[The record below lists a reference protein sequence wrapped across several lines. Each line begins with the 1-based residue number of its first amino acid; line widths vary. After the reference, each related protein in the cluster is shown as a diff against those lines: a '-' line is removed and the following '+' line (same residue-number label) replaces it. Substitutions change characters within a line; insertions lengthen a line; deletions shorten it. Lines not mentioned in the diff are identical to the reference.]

1 MMNIKRW
8 IPLAIV
14 GAAAGC
20 LVYLSNENIS
30 MEGEATPPQ
39 IDIPPQGT
47 DYRLPNNFR
56 NVFHIRKKADVEAA
70 GTALANDSAGAS
82 VQNSTQTAGAAK
94 GPGGKAAGP
103 KQPVQ
108 KDVILQGIIWDPVSP
123 IVSINGKLMKQGE
136 KRDGI
141 KVIKIFRDSALLDVN
156 GKLVKKMVR

>member
-30 MEGEATPPQ
+30 MESDAAPAQ
-39 IDIPPQGT
+39 IDVPPQGM

-56 NVFHIRKKADVEAA
+56 NFFHIRKKADMEAPA
-70 GTALANDSAGAS
+70 AIVSESTGTE
-82 VQNSTQTAGAAK
+82 VRNSTQTANTAK
-94 GPGGKAAGP
+94 GPGIKAAGP
-103 KQPVQ
+103 KQPTP
-108 KDVILQGIIWDPVSP
+108 KDVTLQGIIWDPVSP